1 MIDDPTVVSRLMKDM
16 ETHLPIPAQV
26 TPELRQMMRKQKV
39 ILPAS
44 RQVQIDQVFYSGDE
58 GGIVCGLAFPSAGNQ
73 ALVVSLTH
81 LRIAG
86 AHPLATA
93 IRDYQRVRVK
103 KLS

>member
-1 MIDDPTVVSRLMKDM
+1 MIDDPSVVRRLMQEM
-16 ETHLPIPAQV
+16 EAHLPIPAQV

-39 ILPAS
+39 LIPAS
-44 RQVQIDQVFYSGDE
+44 RRVRIERVFYAGDE
-58 GGIVCGLAFPSAGNQ
+58 GGIVCGLAFPDAGNQ

-81 LRIAG
+81 LRMAD
-86 AHPLATA
+86 AHPLANA